1 MDLTHFPMDSQV
13 NIINP
18 FFLGMA
24 LLLALALPPSHSH
37 SSYPWRLLLAT
48 ALPPSNSHSSYPWP
62 ILLATAIPPSHL
74 PPPIHS
80 HSS

>member
-13 NIINP
+13 NFKNS

-24 LLLALALPPSHSH
+24 LLLALALPPSNSH

-48 ALPPSNSHSSYPWP
+48 AIPPSHIHSSYPQP
-62 ILLATAIPPSHL
+62 LLLATAIPPSHL
-74 PPPIHS
+74 PPPS
-80 HSS
+80 HSSSS